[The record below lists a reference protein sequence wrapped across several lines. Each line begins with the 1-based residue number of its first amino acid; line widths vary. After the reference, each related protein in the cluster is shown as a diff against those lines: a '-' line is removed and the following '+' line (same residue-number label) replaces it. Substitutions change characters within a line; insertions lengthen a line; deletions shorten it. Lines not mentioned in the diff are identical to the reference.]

1 MYSSIDCSFR
11 SESLLFPKSRAASYG
26 QEASIGRDDG
36 HGDEIIS
43 ASLWLVVCIRV
54 RRAVSYRR
62 EEALAV
68 RGVGKEYMSKRQGY
82 LVLPPLHLTLHLTLH
97 AVAHHPVRVVV
108 LVTTISPGN
117 LLDGL
122 GADALG
128 CRHRAIFVGEQ

>member
-62 EEALAV
+62 EEALA
-68 RGVGKEYMSKRQGY
+68 
-82 LVLPPLHLTLHLTLH
+82 PLHLTLHLTLH